1 MRNTLRRAGFTL
13 VEVLIA
19 LMIMGLMLM
28 SITKMLTAV
37 RTTRDTV
44 HNIQESMLAGPAILD
59 LIERDL
65 LAVLT
70 MDRPKANHMKVSNRI
85 DLGLDAD
92 RIDFV
97 ATTNSKDW
105 LMEKRRALRADYNE
119 IGYCARPNQE
129 EDQFLELFR
138 REGFG
143 VDDEPFTGGTYQFLH
158 DRIRAFDIEVLA
170 VDGDEEDPLEEWGQ
184 DPEEEA
190 LIGLP
195 AAVRISITIELAPR
209 LLREQLV
216 FLDNDKR
223 TVTYTRTVRFPES
236 LRGDEGTIPYLTVPA
251 SPADPTAPGADT
263 LNGDQVPGGRG
274 DGRGDAAGR
283 GGETGGRGNGSNQSR
298 QGPTKGN

>member
-1 MRNTLRRAGFTL
+1 MMHRTRAERRNSTAQGFTL

-19 LMIMGLMLM
+19 VMIMGMMLM

-59 LIERDL
+59 QIERDL
-65 LAVLT
+65 AAILVL
-70 MDRPKANHMKVSNRI
+70 DRPVALHLQVTNRI

-97 ATTNSKDW
+97 STSNSMDW
-105 LMEKRRALRADYNE
+105 RSEGDRFLRADYNE
-119 IGYCARPNQE
+119 VGFCARPNE
-129 EDQFLELFR
+129 DEDQFLELYR

-158 DRIRAFDIEVLA
+158 DRVRAFDIEVLP
-170 VDGDEEDPLEEWGQ
+170 VDGDEEEPLEEWGKN
-184 DPEEEA
+184 PEVEDE
-190 LIGLP
+190 IGLP
-195 AAVRISITIELAPR
+195 AAVRISVTIELAPR

-223 TVTYTRTVRFPES
+223 TVTYTRTVRFSEM
-236 LRGDEGTIPYLTVPA
+236 LRGEEGTIPYLTIPA
-251 SPADPTAPGADT
+251 SPADASAPVDDT
-263 LNGDQVPGGRG
+263 LSGDQLQDRSS
-274 DGRGDAAGR
+274 DLST
-283 GGETGGRGNGSNQSR
+283 ETL
-298 QGPTKGN
+298 QGVRPK